1 MPETAS
7 NPWKFVALG
16 GAALLGICVV
26 CGGIA
31 AWLTLAGAPRP
42 APETQAGPWA
52 STAQTRAIHV
62 QFSAA
67 EGPSLIEEGGAS
79 VQKLGLR
86 WLGHYGEAE
95 GEAGCKATGTCT
107 LMEDTKLSW
116 ERREQDG
123 KQTFVGTH
131 KGQRAEVVATWT
143 FEDGSPVAVLD
154 VTAQWLVD
162 AYPDREALILSA
174 SRPVIMLGRDLE
186 LAQVEAGNRAFAD
199 AYTPHIAQ
207 IGARSTT
214 PVELAAWGFEGM
226 EASATPGAAE
236 LFLELDDARN
246 HPFRP
251 ASDCTSDK
259 GRRTRSPRD
268 RRLRQAGTKASW
280 RAILRVGEG
289 WTPTP
294 WRNPEGRPAALAVI
308 DAAPGTSARR
318 LRTLLWGHSDTG
330 DPRYGNGGFLGH
342 RLSIT
347 KGIHTGPRGMG
358 SSRFA
363 ETVRAAAGT
372 GVRFANQ
379 SASAEEDEPA
389 LNEAG
394 MDILAT
400 VEARVWVDAGNGCED
415 FFGNGWRK
423 GRLAEPLA
431 DHGYTWIWSAH
442 DAPWSAG
449 AGLNQLRPSR
459 RGMRAPI
466 LWKHNAA
473 RSEFGFFEAVDL
485 AFGKRR
491 VARALAE
498 SQLQRLIEERGVS
511 IVRTAF
517 DRTTVS
523 DVLAEPGMI
532 VREDN
537 GHYVLDG
544 ELEKALFEM
553 EDLSGRGLIWVTT
566 TEEMG
571 ARYQTMAGVQMAPT
585 PTGGVAITN
594 TGSSRIDNWTVAVPG
609 ATANVDG
616 NPPKGTRTHGT
627 KTVVWFDLPP
637 ETTVLLE
644 ARDTGG
650 ELIPAASS
658 VRWEF
663 ASPAPMTAARD
674 TEP

>member
-1 MPETAS
+1 MSETPSKA
-7 NPWKFVALG
+7 WKYAALG
-16 GAALLGICVV
+16 GAMLFLAAAV
-26 CGGIA
+26 CGGVGAWVFLQGPAPQPVA
-31 AWLTLAGAPRP
+31 APAGPWQPHAGAPTLR
-42 APETQAGPWA
+42 
-52 STAQTRAIHV
+52 V
-62 QFSAA
+62 DFSPGD
-67 EGPSLIEEGGAS
+67 GPSIVEAGGSTVA
-79 VQKLGLR
+79 QLGLR

-95 GEAGCKATGTCT
+95 GEAGCKASGTCT
-107 LMEDTKLSW
+107 LMEDTKLTWTRSDV
-116 ERREQDG
+116 DG
-123 KQTFVGTH
+123 VQRFVGVH
-131 KGQRAEVVATWT
+131 EGSRAKVEATWT
-143 FEDGSPVAVLD
+143 LEPGSPLVSLE
-154 VTAQWLVD
+154 VTATWLVD
-162 AYPDREALILSA
+162 SYPDREALILA
-174 SRPVIMLGRDLE
+174 STGPVALLGRDLE
-186 LAQVEAGNRAFAD
+186 RKVVEAGNRSFAD
-199 AYTPHIAQ
+199 THTPHIARLGD
-207 IGARSTT
+207 GATI
-214 PVELAAWGFEGM
+214 PADLVAWGFEGL
-226 EASATPGAAE
+226 EVQAEPGAYQI
-236 LFLELDDARN
+236 FLELDDARN

-251 ASDCTSDK
+251 ASDCTTDR

-268 RRLRQAGTKASW
+268 RRLRSAGTTQNWSA
-280 RAILRVGEG
+280 ALRLGDG

-294 WRNPEGRPAALAVI
+294 WRNPEGRAAALSVV

-318 LRTLLWGHSDTG
+318 LRTLLWGHSDTT

-363 ETVRAAAGT
+363 ETVRRAAGT

-431 DHGYTWIWSAH
+431 DHGYTWIWSTQ

-449 AGLNQLRPSR
+449 AGLNQLRAGR
-459 RGMRAPI
+459 RGMRTPL

-473 RSEFGFFEAVDL
+473 RKEFGYFEALDL
-485 AFGKRR
+485 AFGKQR

-498 SQLQRLIEERGVS
+498 NQLQRLIEERGVS

-523 DVLAEPGMI
+523 DVLAESGMI

-553 EDLSGRGLIWVTT
+553 EDLSGRGLLWVTT
-566 TEEMG
+566 VEELG
-571 ARYQTMAGVQMAPT
+571 ERYTQLQHVQVRPT
-585 PTGGVAITN
+585 PTGAVAITN
-594 TGSSRIDNWTVAVPG
+594 HGTGRILDWTVAIPSASAVIG
-609 ATANVDG
+609 GSA
-616 NPPKGTRTHGT
+616 PKGTR
-627 KTVVWFDLPP
+627 KYADSTVVWFDLPP
-637 ETTVLLE
+637 GETVILE
-644 ARDTGG
+644 ARTDSGD
-650 ELIPAASS
+650 LVPAARGVNWTS
-658 VRWEF
+658 E
-663 ASPAPMTAARD
+663 PQPLTAARD
-674 TEP
+674 GEP